1 MLGADAFIL
10 EYQLTCMCQDDFMER
25 VLVPFKDRVC
35 FNFSA

>member
-10 EYQLTCMCQDDFMER
+10 EYQLMCQDDFMER